1 MNKQVKYILFLV
13 LLLATSLFA
22 KPFSMVRVAKKEKIS
37 ETAFSIDFAWVDEN
51 EYLGFEPGDLI
62 ELKKDKE
69 IHTRHI
75 YSPSKFPTDEDPT
88 IQITV
93 DKSVQESRIRHF
105 YPRMSTGLSNAGI
118 GDQNFKLRV
127 LKTGLQQKLLE
138 RPLVMIAGGWA
149 ITRSIGIAKY
159 LGTQDHNFL
168 VIHSQHQGKA
178 SLHQDYLNE
187 LEKTNSYVRYL
198 TGRGILRLNE
208 SLPDIPPYISQFIGR
223 YGDKANY
230 LLSGPD
236 ASSKNS
242 GEFETSLAEFLEDS
256 GIPKNQ
262 IFLSKWNDE

>member
-22 KPFSMVRVAKKEKIS
+22 KPFSVVRVAKKEKIS

-105 YPRMSTGLSNAGI
+105 YPRMSTGLSNADI

-149 ITRSIGIAKY
+149 ITVSYTHLGALYNPICIDEDNDACRSI
-159 LGTQDHNFL
+159 D
-168 VIHSQHQGKA
+168 VIFTKDKIFYGEEIKFSASQ
-178 SLHQDYLNE
+178 
-187 LEKTNSYVRYL
+187 
-198 TGRGILRLNE
+198 TGHK
-208 SLPDIPPYISQFIGR
+208 F
-223 YGDKANY
+223 
-230 LLSGPD
+230 
-236 ASSKNS
+236 
-242 GEFETSLAEFLEDS
+242 
-256 GIPKNQ
+256 
-262 IFLSKWNDE
+262 